1 MRWGTASSSTA
12 SMRWVRPLKS
22 IIALLDGVEV
32 NVAVEGVTAGSV
44 TLGHRFHHPDVV
56 TIGSAD
62 DYAAKLSAC
71 HVIPDPAERR
81 RLVPEKATILA
92 KLTDLQPVTA
102 AGLLAA
108 NPGLTARAK
117 PP

>member
-62 DYAAKLSAC
+62 DYEAKLRAC
-71 HVIPDPAERR
+71 HVILAPAERR
-81 RLVPEKATILA
+81 PIVAEKATTQHGRTTWRDRVCNNR
-92 KLTDLQPVTA
+92 KH
-102 AGLLAA
+102 
-108 NPGLTARAK
+108 PGVR
-117 PP
+117 